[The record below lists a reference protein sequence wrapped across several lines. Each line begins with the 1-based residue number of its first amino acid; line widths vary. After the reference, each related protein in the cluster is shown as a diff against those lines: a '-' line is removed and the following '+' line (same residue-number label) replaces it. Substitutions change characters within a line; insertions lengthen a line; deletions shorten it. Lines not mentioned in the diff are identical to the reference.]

1 MVIDGMEIAEAVDGT
16 FTSGG
21 AGFIVERGAM
31 LADGLTVENLGER
44 V

>member
-1 MVIDGMEIAEAVDGT
+1 MVIDGAEIVAAIDDA
-16 FTSGG
+16 FTAGG

-31 LADGLTVENLGER
+31 LADGLTIENLEGK